1 MNHLL
6 CHYIIIV
13 APALDRHQRPIRCR
27 RLANQIKMEMHPEL
41 IVRLGIRWRRAFGKQ
56 REFDVTTL
64 LLCVGQQYLIF
75 QVSQADYSVPHLL
88 FEFLNNKDVKIV
100 GVGMEKPLQKP
111 RGDYDLHVNHALDL
125 GILTVEMFAKLELRK
140 VWMNELVMKLLGE
153 QLLTQRK
160 MRVGSTPQL

>member
-1 MNHLL
+1 
-6 CHYIIIV
+6 
-13 APALDRHQRPIRCR
+13 
-27 RLANQIKMEMHPEL
+27 MEMHPEL
-41 IVRLGIRWRRAFGKQ
+41 IIGLGIWWRYAFGKQ
-56 REFDVTTL
+56 REFNVTTL

-75 QVSQADYSVPHLL
+75 QVSHAGYSIPHLL

-100 GVGMEKPLQKP
+100 GVGMEKPLQKL

-125 GILTVEMFAKLELRK
+125 GILTFEMFAKPKLRK
-140 VWMNELVMKLLGE
+140 VRMNELVMKLLGE